1 MYTENET
8 FNQRHRRR
16 NFFRRRRSVDLDP
29 LKSVRNKEEKTM
41 KTNQVNIE
49 NDSRVFALSVLSAR
63 FVSCFATRKI
73 VLNPSIF
80 VRFVAD
86 HGIVEV

>member
-8 FNQRHRRR
+8 REQRTGRR
-16 NFFRRRRSVDLDP
+16 NHFRRRRSVDLEP

-49 NDSRVFALSVLSAR
+49 YDSRVFALSVLSAR
-63 FVSCFATRKI
+63 VVSCFATRKI
-73 VLNPSIF
+73 VLIPSIF
-80 VRFVAD
+80 VRFVAG
-86 HGIVEV
+86 HGIVAV